1 METGTVYLVGAGPG
15 DVGLMTIRGREC
27 LEKADVVLYDRLVNP
42 LILSSAKAGAE
53 TIYCGKLPDR
63 HHLRQEAIQELMV
76 QKAKENKTVVRLKGG
91 DPGMFGRSGEE
102 AAALVEHG
110 ITYEVIPGITS
121 GIAAPLYAGVP
132 VTHRDYSGSFAA
144 VTAHSKSTTGEPEVD
159 WGAFAKIDTISFY
172 MGVKNLPHI
181 VEKLIENGKPE
192 TTSVLIVEWGT
203 TARQKTVSGTLATIV
218 EEAEKYNVH
227 NPAITLVGNVSSLYE
242 KLNWF
247 EKKYLHGRYAWIVK
261 TAPGAGRF
269 ASELREYGAEVLEYP
284 RYTIEWENTEFPEIP
299 ETVEQ
304 ILFHSPDS
312 VRIFFQALKQTGKDI
327 RSINCSLGSESRR
340 TNEQLKNYGIIP
352 AFPEG
357 LQPQQI
363 FHAGPKEK
371 LKSLPD
377 KAAGKWLTHTIER
390 SASAEEVAGHIFEEE
405 YINTVILPS
414 AQSAA
419 VLAEEL
425 KRAGVESGSWLKQ
438 REVICFGPATER
450 ALRENGWYSDKTLDE
465 PDIAHLIQA
474 LHYI

>member
-181 VEKLIENGKPE
+181 VEKLIDHGKPE
-192 TTSVLIVEWGT
+192 TTSVLIVEWVQLQG
-203 TARQKTVSGTLATIV
+203 RKRC
-218 EEAEKYNVH
+218 
-227 NPAITLVGNVSSLYE
+227 PAP
-242 KLNWF
+242 W
-247 EKKYLHGRYAWIVK
+247 
-261 TAPGAGRF
+261 
-269 ASELREYGAEVLEYP
+269 LR
-284 RYTIEWENTEFPEIP
+284 
-299 ETVEQ
+299 
-304 ILFHSPDS
+304 S
-312 VRIFFQALKQTGKDI
+312 
-327 RSINCSLGSESRR
+327 
-340 TNEQLKNYGIIP
+340 
-352 AFPEG
+352 
-357 LQPQQI
+357 
-363 FHAGPKEK
+363 
-371 LKSLPD
+371 
-377 KAAGKWLTHTIER
+377 
-390 SASAEEVAGHIFEEE
+390 
-405 YINTVILPS
+405 
-414 AQSAA
+414 
-419 VLAEEL
+419 
-425 KRAGVESGSWLKQ
+425 
-438 REVICFGPATER
+438 
-450 ALRENGWYSDKTLDE
+450 
-465 PDIAHLIQA
+465 
-474 LHYI
+474 

>member
-1 METGTVYLVGAGPG
+1 MESGTVYLVGAGPG
-15 DVGLMTIRGREC
+15 DVGLMTVRGREC

-63 HHLRQEAIQELMV
+63 HHLRQEVIQELMV

-102 AAALVEHG
+102 AAALVEEG

-159 WGAFAKIDTISFY
+159 WAAFAKIDTISFY

-181 VEKLIENGKPE
+181 VAKLVEHGKPE

-203 TARQKTVSGTLATIV
+203 TARQKTVSGTLADIV
-218 EEAEKYNVH
+218 EKAEKYEVH
-227 NPAITLVGNVSSLYE
+227 NPAITLIGNVSSLYE

-247 EKKYLHGRYAWIVK
+247 EKKALQGRYAWIVK

-269 ASELREYGAEVLEYP
+269 TMKLRENGAEVLEYP
-284 RYTIEWENTEFPEIP
+284 RYTIEWENKELPELP

-312 VRIFFQALKQTGKDI
+312 VRIFFQALKLAGKDI
-327 RSINCSLGSESRR
+327 RSIASSLGSESER

-352 AFPEG
+352 KQLTG
-357 LQPQQI
+357 IDDSHIL
-363 FHAGPKEK
+363 HAGPDEK
-371 LKSLPD
+371 IKN
-377 KAAGKWLTHTIER
+377 AGRGEAGTWISHSIKR
-390 SASAEEVAGHIFEEE
+390 AASAEEVAGHIFDEE

-414 AQSAA
+414 AQSVS
-419 VLAEEL
+419 VLVEEL
-425 KRAGVESGSWLKQ
+425 KRAGMEIEAWLKK
-438 REVICFGPATER
+438 RDVICFGPATEK
-450 ALRENGWYSDKTLDE
+450 ALEEKGFSSNKTLE
-465 PDIAHLIQA
+465 HPGLAHLVQA